1 MSRPIPH
8 TRSDYPVFLPV
19 PLRWNDNDTYGHVNN
34 AVYYELFDTA
44 VNRWLVGEGLLHVA
58 SSDVIG
64 LVVETGCSF
73 FAPVSFPDCVE
84 VGLRVGRVGNSSV
97 VYELGV
103 FAEGS
108 NTAAAQGRFVH
119 VYVSRGARRPV
130 SLSAEM
136 VERLG
141 VLKNFER

>member
-1 MSRPIPH
+1 MRPTPH
-8 TRSDYPVFLPV
+8 FRSDYPVFLPV

-44 VNRWLVGEGLLHVA
+44 VNRWLVGEGLLDVA
-58 SSDVIG
+58 GSDVIG

-73 FAPVSFPDCVE
+73 FAPVKFPDAVD

-97 VYELGV
+97 TYELGV
-103 FAEGS
+103 FAQGAD
-108 NTAAAQGRFVH
+108 TAAAQGQFVH
-119 VYVSRGARRPV
+119 VYVGRGARRPV

-136 VERLG
+136 VEKLE
-141 VLKNFER
+141 VLKNFPR